1 MDDILMI
8 LGLLLVGF
16 VIYRGINNKPIIPG
30 LGGDKKKKKS
40 SSKGNASAVHTQ
52 EIRGNFRD
60 LIGLHAI
67 HGNMI
72 ELKSENQLRRFTG
85 AIKVRPINYL
95 LRSYDEQVQT
105 DNAFEDMLA
114 RLSLGPGREVPMV
127 IHVQS
132 RPIELVDQLKQYHD
146 NFPNLSEVAQRYA
159 QSMFYP
165 FMEQWQNSVD
175 EYAYSR
181 YIFFTLE
188 YTPRMLDGLGEK
200 TIIAKALNEF
210 TRLANTAISSYGRM
224 GGLAQTCG
232 IPDLLEAM
240 YFATHKSNASIE
252 DFRRIMQKEGLLSY
266 IVEPDFERS
275 DRPAFYF
282 DETEQDDFN
291 KEEEGDNEISKK
303 AHEVQQEEAKSRA

>member
-8 LGLLLVGF
+8 AGLLLVGF
-16 VIYRGINNKPIIPG
+16 IIYRGINNKPIIPG
-30 LGGDKKKKKS
+30 LGGDKKKSPKKTAS
-40 SSKGNASAVHTQ
+40 SSVHTQ
-52 EIRGNFRD
+52 EIRGSFRD
-60 LIGLHAI
+60 LIGMRAI
-67 HGNMI
+67 HGNLI
-72 ELKSENQLRRFTG
+72 ELKPENQVRRFTG

-95 LRSYDEQVQT
+95 LRSFDEQVQT

-114 RLSLGPGREVPMV
+114 RLSLGPGREVPLA
-127 IHVQS
+127 IHIQS
-132 RPIELVDQLKQYHD
+132 RPIELVDQMKQYHD

-175 EYAYSR
+175 DYAYAR

-188 YTPRMLDGLGEK
+188 YSPRMIEGLEEK

-224 GGLAQTCG
+224 GGVAQTCG
-232 IPDLLEAM
+232 IADLLEAM

-252 DFRRIMQKEGLLSY
+252 NFRRIMQKEGLLSY
-266 IVEPDFERS
+266 IIEPSFEDS
-275 DRPAFYF
+275 ERPAYYF
-282 DETEQDDFN
+282 DETEQDYFDGGKGEEHEEVLKN
-291 KEEEGDNEISKK
+291 VSKEN
-303 AHEVQQEEAKSRA
+303 